1 MHRLCRNR
9 GRRIRPSD
17 KDLVFR
23 TVFFLLFAVF
33 AVAFVLLNIRTDWRS
48 PSVDYLLFSA
58 AMGVKVCTVTAWLLY
73 RRFPDKLNEM
83 RHRQKLARMVLENQ
97 WYEQSDTKQS
107 EGFFKDLPASSKPK
121 IARFPRM
128 YYRMENGLLHIT
140 AEITLGKFQE
150 PLLHLENKLESG
162 LYCELVSRELLD
174 QVGGINK
181 EYDGAQDYDFI
192 LRCKEIADNLIHIPK
207 VLYHWRVHEQSTAA
221 GAGSKDYAI
230 DAGKC
235 AIESHLQ
242 RMGEN
247 GKVVVTPYFGFYRI
261 EYGINTENKTEDYVL
276 FADQSLKPLNADW
289 KQILYADCSRKK
301 IGVVGGKIYDRH
313 HRIYEAAFF
322 EKGDWTGAACD
333 ENVFSGLRE
342 GYGGYMHRANIQM
355 DCDRVSEK
363 CMLVK
368 KEVLEQIEDYEQQIR
383 TPEFSYIVCQK
394 AKEMGYRIMY
404 EPEVKMIF
412 KS

>member
-1 MHRLCRNR
+1 M
-9 GRRIRPSD
+9 S
-17 KDLVFR
+17 
-23 TVFFLLFAVF
+23 
-33 AVAFVLLNIRTDWRS
+33 
-48 PSVDYLLFSA
+48 
-58 AMGVKVCTVTAWLLY
+58 
-73 RRFPDKLNEM
+73 
-83 RHRQKLARMVLENQ
+83 
-97 WYEQSDTKQS
+97 
-107 EGFFKDLPASSKPK
+107 
-121 IARFPRM
+121 
-128 YYRMENGLLHIT
+128 
-140 AEITLGKFQE
+140 
-150 PLLHLENKLESG
+150 
-162 LYCELVSRELLD
+162 
-174 QVGGINK
+174 
-181 EYDGAQDYDFI
+181 
-192 LRCKEIADNLIHIPK
+192 
-207 VLYHWRVHEQSTAA
+207 AA